1 MRGMRSHLVRDR
13 LRSFAIAQRSRT
25 LEIVSYDV
33 PGHDKHTSVEVARF
47 VFGTRTKAR
56 VHGGLKEYAYPGFI
70 EKEGVVWLGQSV
82 FLLTPQR
89 SRELRDFLG
98 SRSVAYGHIGVR
110 VD

>member
-1 MRGMRSHLVRDR
+1 MRGMRSYLVRDR
-13 LRSFAIAQRSRT
+13 LRSFALAQRGRA

-33 PGHDKHTSVEVARF
+33 PGHENATAVAIAHF
-47 VFGTRTKAR
+47 VFGRTVRAH
-56 VHGGLKEYAYPGFI
+56 VDGGAKNYRYPGFI

-89 SRELRDFLG
+89 SRELQEFLSARG
-98 SRSVAYGHIGVR
+98 VAYGRLSVR

>member
-13 LRSFAIAQRSRT
+13 LRSFAFAQRSRG
-25 LEIVSYDV
+25 LEIVSYDIA
-33 PGHDKHTSVEVARF
+33 GHDRRTSVEIARF

-56 VHGGLKEYAYPGFI
+56 IRGCVKEYRYPGFI

-98 SRSVAYGHIGVR
+98 TRSVAYGHIGVR
-110 VD
+110 ID